1 MKTHHRLTPIHF
13 RKNILTLPDLLK
25 FFISAIVIIL
35 CGELSAQPNTIAPGR
50 MDVGVARIDITPD
63 GPIRLAG
70 YGIRMK
76 TESQGVIHRL
86 SAKAL
91 AFGND
96 AQGPS
101 VLITVDLLGIPGPIT
116 SKLALQLSKKMGI
129 DPAQLVICAS
139 HTHGGPELGNTLNI
153 LQYRDSTFSD
163 SLLAVDH
170 LVRIAQY
177 VEQLSQKL
185 EVVALAALKDRN
197 PAYVSWGQGQAGF
210 AKNRRAQGGPVD
222 PSLPLLR
229 VTDPAGKL
237 RAVLVNYACHG
248 TTLGGDVNQ
257 VHGDWMGE
265 AQKIIEAN
273 HPGAV
278 AMIAIG
284 CGADA
289 NPNPRGTMEHVRVY
303 GQEISNNVEKLLAS
317 PLQPLSSPPQGRMK
331 WVTLPFAHV
340 PDLAEL
346 IKQTE
351 DKSVKGYYARLA
363 LERIAR
369 GHPIPA
375 NIAYP
380 VQTWTFGN
388 DLAMINLAGEV
399 VVDYAVRLKNEL
411 GAEKLWM
418 NAYANDAPCYIASRR
433 VIREG
438 GYEAE
443 SSMFYYDKPSAFVEE
458 VEDIIIAAV
467 HDLLPESFK
476 LKRDTINHAQVV
488 RPESNGTLQLRAEVA
503 RALGPEIKYMPEW
516 KAFGWFTEAD
526 RVEWDV
532 EVNEVGKYDVFL
544 EWSVSDAESGKPF
557 VLEAGNQALKGKV
570 GKTGSWF
577 TYKREKIGGVRLKKG
592 SHKVVFRTASK
603 TNKGALLDLRSL
615 SLVPV
620 K

>member
-1 MKTHHRLTPIHF
+1 MTVMLIMPVAE
-13 RKNILTLPDLLK
+13 
-25 FFISAIVIIL
+25 ISAQQNARA
-35 CGELSAQPNTIAPGR
+35 GEF

-70 YGIRMK
+70 YGIRK
-76 TESQGVIHRL
+76 KSESEGVIRLL

-96 AQGPS
+96 AQRPS
-101 VLITVDLLGIPGPIT
+101 IFITVDLLGIPGHIT
-116 SKLALQLSKKMGI
+116 TKLAHQLSEKMGI
-129 DPAQLVICAS
+129 DPEQLVICAS
-139 HTHGGPELGNTLNI
+139 HTHGGPELGNTLNV
-153 LQYRDSTFSD
+153 LQYRGNTFSD

-177 VEQLSQKL
+177 TGQLSQKL
-185 EVVALAALKDRN
+185 EQVALAAMNDRK
-197 PAYVSWGQGQAGF
+197 PAIVSWGQGQAGF
-210 AKNRRAQGGPVD
+210 AKNRRAEGGPVD

-229 VTDPAGKL
+229 VTDPDGKL

-273 HPGAV
+273 HPGAI

-289 NPNPRGTMEHVRVY
+289 NPNPRGTMELMRLY
-303 GQEISNNVEKLLAS
+303 GQEISTNVEKLLAS
-317 PLQPLSSPPQGRMK
+317 PLQRLSSPLVGRMK
-331 WVTLPFAHV
+331 WVKLPFAHV
-340 PDLAEL
+340 PDVAEL
-346 IKQTE
+346 ISLTE
-351 DKSVKGYYARLA
+351 DKTVKGYYARLA
-363 LERIAR
+363 LDRVAR
-369 GHPIPA
+369 GQPISVDLS
-375 NIAYP
+375 YP

-388 DLAMINLAGEV
+388 ELAMINLAGEV
-399 VVDYAVRLKNEL
+399 VVDYSVRLKNEL
-411 GAEKLWM
+411 GAEHLWV
-418 NAYANDAPCYIASRR
+418 NAYANDVPCYIASRR

-443 SSMFYYDKPSAFVEE
+443 TSMYYYDKPSPFVEE

-467 HDLLPESFK
+467 HDLLPASYK
-476 LKRDTINHAQVV
+476 LKRDTINHPQVV
-488 RPESNGTLQLRAEVA
+488 QPGGDGALHLRAEIA
-503 RALGPEIKYMPEW
+503 RAIGPEIKYMPEW

-532 EVNEVGKYDVFL
+532 EVSEKGKYDVYL
-544 EWSVSDAESGKPF
+544 EWSVSDQEAGKQF
-557 VLEAGNQALKGKV
+557 VLEAGNQTLKAKV

-577 TYKREKIGGVRLKKG
+577 TYKKEKIGSVRLKKG
-592 SHKVVFRTASK
+592 SHKVVFMPASK
-603 TNKGALLDLRSL
+603 TSKGALLDLRSI